1 MTIEEIHQHI
11 SVWPQRSIAVA
22 CGVAHQ
28 IIDAASSVRDVLP
41 EAAAK
46 ALKQYEFL
54 KSNPANEQVVLNR
67 DVLLAMT
74 SALVSTAPTNEP
86 EGE

>member
-1 MTIEEIHQHI
+1 MTIEQIHQHI

-22 CGVAHQ
+22 SGVVHQ
-28 IIDAASSVRDVLP
+28 IIDAANEVREALP
-41 EAAAK
+41 VTALN

-67 DVLLAMT
+67 DVLLAIT
-74 SALVSTAPTNEP
+74 SALVSTAPINEP

>member
-1 MTIEEIHQHI
+1 MTIEEIHGHFA
-11 SVWPQRSIAVA
+11 VWPQRSIAVA

-28 IIDAASSVRDVLP
+28 IIDAAVEVRDALP
-41 EAAAK
+41 ESASAA
-46 ALKQYEFL
+46 LSQYEFL
-54 KSNPANEQVVLNR
+54 KSNPATEQVVLNR

-74 SALVSTAPTNEP
+74 SALVATAPTNKT